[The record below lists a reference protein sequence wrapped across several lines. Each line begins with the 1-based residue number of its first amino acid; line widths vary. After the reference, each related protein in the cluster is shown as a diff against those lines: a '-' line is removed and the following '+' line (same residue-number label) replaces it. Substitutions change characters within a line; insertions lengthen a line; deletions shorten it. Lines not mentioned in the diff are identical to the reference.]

1 MEVWVM
7 NLPVAK
13 RERLQQIAE
22 EAAEILGGCLHP
34 DGSPMTFAE
43 LEDECISA
51 GARGTNKCR
60 ST

>member
-1 MEVWVM
+1 M